1 MNHGAARD
9 VGRWVAPRAG
19 FVMAAALAVAVAA
32 RLAGAAE
39 LEVFATPSV
48 GLDSMWMAE
57 AKGIFAAEGLHVR
70 FRLFPSGTTAFQTF
84 KAGGGDLIFS
94 GDLPALQYWQN
105 GGSYQVIAPAERDAG
120 GYIGVTTN
128 AITTAKDLIGKTI
141 ATRVGST
148 GSWFVSEYLTKNAI
162 DEKALIV
169 RNLDPPLMP
178 VALCQGNIDG
188 FFIWLPSPAKA
199 IQICGDKVHYLT
211 TADGYIKGYN
221 VGGARKEFLADPL
234 HADDVKRFLRAM
246 RKGAEFAAANQA
258 DTIADLIK
266 RFGYSAEEVKAFH
279 DIMERVLKFD
289 ATFFDDFCSE
299 NRWQQRSGLR
309 SGPSDLGQWIWADG
323 LKSLDPTLVV
333 AAPPPC

>member
-1 MNHGAARD
+1 MSHGPVRDIRRRLLPRLAPAA
-9 VGRWVAPRAG
+9 AIAL
-19 FVMAAALAVAVAA
+19 ALAVAPQRAD
-32 RLAGAAE
+32 AE
-39 LEVFATPSV
+39 ALEVFATPSV
-48 GLDSMWMAE
+48 GLDMMWVAD
-57 AKGIFAAEGLHVR
+57 AKGIFAQEGLQVR

-84 KAGGGDLIFS
+84 RAGGGDLIFS

-120 GYIGVTTN
+120 GYIAVTTK
-128 AITTAKDLIGKTI
+128 AITTAKDLVGKTI

-162 DEKALIV
+162 DETALTV

-211 TADGYIKGYN
+211 TAEGYIKGYN
-221 VGGARKEFLADPL
+221 IGGARKEFLADPH
-234 HADDVKRFLRAM
+234 HADSVKRFLRAL

-258 DTIADLIK
+258 DTTADLIK
-266 RFGYSAEEVKAFH
+266 RFGYSAEEVEAFH
-279 DIMERVLKFD
+279 AIMERVLRFD

-299 NRWQQRSGLR
+299 NRWQQRAGLR
-309 SGPSDLGQWIWADG
+309 GGPSDLGQWIWADG
-323 LKSLDPTLVV
+323 LRSLDPQLVV